1 MIAPLA
7 LGIVLGFVGSIPA
20 TGPLLF
26 LVIDAGLT
34 RDRPRA
40 LSLAVGGALAES
52 AYVALAFA
60 GAGQLLQL
68 LPVSPQAL
76 KLASAAI
83 VVVLGLWI
91 VRAKADNAAKAANP
105 APAEGFRATAF
116 MTGFSIVLLNPG
128 FLAYWSVVAAFVYS
142 SGILATGATAT
153 AALAL
158 GCAGGIVL
166 WFAAVYALATR
177 ATSNV
182 SEQRLQ
188 SLRRGIGGVL
198 IVLGVL
204 FGGSSL
210 VYGP

>member
-83 VVVLGLWI
+83 VVALGLWI
-91 VRAKADNAAKAANP
+91 VRAKADNTAKVANP
-105 APAEGFRATAF
+105 APAGDFRATAF

-142 SGILATGATAT
+142 SGVLAAGATAT

-188 SLRRGIGGVL
+188 ILRRGVGGVL

-210 VYGP
+210 V